1 MSKQIKSHDGTSPDP
16 SKGLWT
22 RCDQCGEILYVK
34 HLRENYSVCH
44 VANCN
49 HHLRTN
55 SKDRIASILDEGS
68 WKPIDS
74 TLQPCDPLKFTDYI
88 PYEERAKKA
97 QDSTGLNDA
106 IQTGTGLIEGIPV
119 AFGVMEYGFSSW

>member
-55 SKDRIASILDEGS
+55 SNDRIASILEFALAPRRS
-68 WKPIDS
+68 
-74 TLQPCDPLKFTDYI
+74 
-88 PYEERAKKA
+88 RAHIHHMRVWCLLCA
-97 QDSTGLNDA
+97 GA
-106 IQTGTGLIEGIPV
+106 
-119 AFGVMEYGFSSW
+119 MEVVVNTASNLVWI